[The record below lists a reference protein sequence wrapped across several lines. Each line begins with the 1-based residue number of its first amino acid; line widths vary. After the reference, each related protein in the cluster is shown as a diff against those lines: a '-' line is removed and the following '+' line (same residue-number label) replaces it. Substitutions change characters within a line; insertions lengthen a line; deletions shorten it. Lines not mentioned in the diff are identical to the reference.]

1 MRMVDANHL
10 LAQQVAAHLLSIKAV
25 ILSPDKPFTW
35 ASGLKSPVYC
45 DNRLTMAYPEVR
57 SLLTTGFLGRIKQ
70 QSLSPDVIVGTATA
84 GIPHAA
90 WLSSAMGL
98 PMAYVRSK
106 PKAHGRGNQIEGRL
120 EAGQHAVIVEDL
132 VSTGKSSVAV
142 VEAVQAQNVEVDAV
156 LAIFSYGLPRAK
168 QAFRETDV
176 PLHTLTTFETLLQV
190 ALEYG
195 MLNDAAIAS
204 LRAWHEDPSA
214 WSDARS

>member
-70 QSLSPDVIVGTATA
+70 HEFSPDVIVGTATA

-90 WLSSAMGL
+90 WLSNVMGL

-106 PKAHGRGNQIEGRL
+106 PKAHGRGNQIEGKL
-120 EAGQHAVIVEDL
+120 EVGQHAVIVEDL

-142 VEAVQAQNVEVDAV
+142 VEAVQAQNVEVEAV

-168 QAFRETDV
+168 QAFSETDV
-176 PLHTLTTFETLLQV
+176 PLYTLTTFETLLQV
-190 ALEYG
+190 ARDYG

-204 LRAWHEDPSA
+204 LRAWHQDPSA